1 MLVSMIC
8 EIDADGRR
16 GGAWLLLLAA
26 WAMLAPGA
34 SMAAPPQTVILYG
47 DDDYAPYSYVEHGV
61 FKGMYVDI
69 LRAAARQMPG
79 YRLELQ
85 ARPWKRGLD
94 ALEKGQVFGLFPPG
108 RKTERPYVQPYSA
121 MLYRESVVL
130 FCHDGVMRT
139 PRRQFPADFAGL
151 TIGVNAGF
159 LLSEKLMQPARQGLL
174 RLEAAK
180 GNEANLKKLALR
192 RIDCYASDRGA
203 ARHTARLLN
212 GELAR
217 QGFVLHEVL
226 ELSSEPTYIA
236 YSAQASP
243 PYKADFVEKMNAA
256 LQALRQN
263 GELARIEQ
271 AYLR

>member
-1 MLVSMIC
+1 MRLAIRAGLCLTLALLGVSPC
-8 EIDADGRR
+8 AV
-16 GGAWLLLLAA
+16 AA
-26 WAMLAPGA
+26 
-34 SMAAPPQTVILYG
+34 PQTVILYG
-47 DDDYAPYSYVEHGV
+47 DDDYAPYSYVENGV

-69 LRAAARQMPG
+69 LRLAARTMPA

-85 ARPWKRGLD
+85 PRPWKRGLD

-130 FCHDGVMRT
+130 FCHDAVMRT
-139 PRRQFPADFAGL
+139 PRTRFPADFAGL
-151 TIGVNAGF
+151 TIGVNTGF
-159 LLSEKLMQPARQGLL
+159 LLSEKLMAPARAGLL

-203 ARHTARLLN
+203 ARHTARRLQ
-212 GELAR
+212 GELASF
-217 QGFVLHEVL
+217 GFTLHEVL
-226 ELSSEPTYIA
+226 ELSSEATYIA
-236 YSAQASP
+236 YSARNTPA
-243 PYKADFVEKMNAA
+243 YKADFIEKMNAA
-256 LQALRQN
+256 ILALRQN
-263 GELARIEQ
+263 GQLARIEQ

>member
-1 MLVSMIC
+1 MIC
-8 EIDADGRR
+8 KIDLRR
-16 GGAWLLLLAA
+16 AGACLLAA
-26 WAMLAPGA
+26 VCA
-34 SMAAPPQTVILYG
+34 MAAPGIGHAAPQTVILYG
-47 DDDYAPYSYVEHGV
+47 DDDYAPYSYVENGV

-69 LRAAARQMPG
+69 LRQAASTMPA

-85 ARPWKRGLD
+85 PRPWKRGLD

-130 FCHDGVMRT
+130 FCHDAVMRT
-139 PRRQFPADFAGL
+139 PRTRFPADFAGL
-151 TIGVNAGF
+151 TIGVNTGF
-159 LLSEKLMQPARQGLL
+159 LLSEKLMAPAREGLL

-203 ARHTARLLN
+203 ARHTARRLG

-217 QGFVLHEVL
+217 YGFALHEVL
-226 ELSSEPTYIA
+226 ELSSEATYIA
-236 YSAQASP
+236 YSARNTPA
-243 PYKADFVEKMNAA
+243 YKADFVAQMNAA
-256 LQALRQN
+256 LLALRHSGQ
-263 GELARIEQ
+263 LARIEH

>member
-1 MLVSMIC
+1 MRVPIRAGLCLTV
-8 EIDADGRR
+8 ALL
-16 GGAWLLLLAA
+16 GAV
-26 WAMLAPGA
+26 PGA
-34 SMAAPPQTVILYG
+34 MGAPPTVILYG
-47 DDDYAPYSYVEHGV
+47 DDDYAPYSYVENGV

-69 LRAAARQMPG
+69 LRQAADRMPG

-85 ARPWKRGLD
+85 PRPWKRGLD

-108 RKTERPYVQPYSA
+108 RKTERSYVQPYSA

-130 FCHDGVMRT
+130 FCRDAVMRT
-139 PRRQFPADFAGL
+139 PRTHFPDDFAGL

-159 LLSEKLMQPARQGLL
+159 LLSEKLMAPARQGLL

-180 GNEANLKKLALR
+180 GNEANLKKLALG

-203 ARHTARLLN
+203 ARHTARRLR

-217 QGFVLHEVL
+217 HGFALREVL
-226 ELSSEPTYIA
+226 ELSSEATYIA
-236 YSAQASP
+236 YSARNTPA
-243 PYKADFVEKMNAA
+243 YKADFIAQMNAA
-256 LQALRQN
+256 LLALRHN
-263 GELARIEQ
+263 GQLGRIEQ

>member
-1 MLVSMIC
+1 MRLAIRAGLCLTLALLGVSPC
-8 EIDADGRR
+8 AV
-16 GGAWLLLLAA
+16 AA
-26 WAMLAPGA
+26 
-34 SMAAPPQTVILYG
+34 PQTVILYG
-47 DDDYAPYSYVEHGV
+47 DDDYAPYSYVENGV

-69 LRAAARQMPG
+69 LRLAARAMPA

-85 ARPWKRGLD
+85 PRPWKRGLD

-130 FCHDGVMRT
+130 FCHDAVMRT
-139 PRRQFPADFAGL
+139 PRTQFPADFAGL
-151 TIGVNAGF
+151 TIGVNTGF
-159 LLSEKLMQPARQGLL
+159 LLSEKLMAPARTGLL

-203 ARHTARLLN
+203 ARHTARRLQ
-212 GELAR
+212 GELAS
-217 QGFVLHEVL
+217 FDFTLHEVL
-226 ELSSEPTYIA
+226 ELSSEATYIA
-236 YSAQASP
+236 YSARNTPA
-243 PYKADFVEKMNAA
+243 YKADFIEKMNAA
-256 LQALRQN
+256 LLALRQS
-263 GELARIEQ
+263 GQLTRIEQ

>member
-1 MLVSMIC
+1 MRLPIRAGLCLTLALLGVVPCAM
-8 EIDADGRR
+8 
-16 GGAWLLLLAA
+16 GA
-26 WAMLAPGA
+26 
-34 SMAAPPQTVILYG
+34 PQAVILYG
-47 DDDYAPYSYVEHGV
+47 DDDYAPYSYVENGV

-69 LRAAARQMPG
+69 LRQAAGRMPG

-85 ARPWKRGLD
+85 PRPWKRGLD

-130 FCHDGVMRT
+130 FCRDAVMRT
-139 PRRQFPADFAGL
+139 PRTHFPADFAGL
-151 TIGVNAGF
+151 RIGVNTGF
-159 LLSEKLMQPARQGLL
+159 LLSEKLMAPARQGLL

-180 GNEANLKKLALR
+180 GNEANLKKLALG

-203 ARHTARLLN
+203 ARHTARRLR

-217 QGFVLHEVL
+217 YDFTLREVL
-226 ELSSEPTYIA
+226 ELSSEATHIA
-236 YSAQASP
+236 YSARNTPA
-243 PYKADFVEKMNAA
+243 YKADFIEQMNAA
-256 LQALRQN
+256 LLALRHN
-263 GELARIEQ
+263 GQLLRIEQ